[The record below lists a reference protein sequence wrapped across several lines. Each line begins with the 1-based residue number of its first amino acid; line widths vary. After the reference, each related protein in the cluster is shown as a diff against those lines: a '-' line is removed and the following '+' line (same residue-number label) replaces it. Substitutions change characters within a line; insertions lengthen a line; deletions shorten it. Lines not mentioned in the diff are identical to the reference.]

1 GRGDRREGGRGPAG
15 ADRAGT
21 RAQARGPRGQPGEAP
36 PEPGEA
42 PAKARAEG
50 GRGRER
56 TGRGP
61 GGEEPATKGDREQ
74 TSPEAAGGPT
84 QAANR
89 KGDGRT
95 QHL

>member
-1 GRGDRREGGRGPAG
+1 
-15 ADRAGT
+15 
-21 RAQARGPRGQPGEAP
+21 
-36 PEPGEA
+36 A

-95 QHL
+95 QHRGKTGGGGREQQRPDGTRRG